1 MINPA
6 EEIVN
11 IWLQDHH
18 KHFIMNNIVV
28 PKETRLNIK
37 GRKIGGGR
45 GKEIDFISTDGK
57 DNYYW
62 IEVSVSPN
70 PRLSGGAEK
79 ARTALV
85 DDVAK
90 KFAKEKE
97 TWLKNN
103 FGIKTPKKWF
113 IYSPN
118 LFSFFSKK
126 IKVDEEKQFCD
137 NLRKLGIITHS
148 FKDVLKDVFNELN
161 HFGYDSTRQYIF
173 LLKKMGYK
181 SVE

>member
-28 PKETRLNIK
+28 PKGTRLNTS

-45 GKEIDFISTDGK
+45 GKEIDFLSTDGK
-57 DNYYW
+57 GNYYW
-62 IEVSVSPN
+62 VEVSVSPN

-79 ARTALV
+79 ARAGLV
-85 DDVAK
+85 DDVIK
-90 KFAKEKE
+90 KFANEKE
-97 TWLKNN
+97 IWLKSNL
-103 FGIKTPKKWF
+103 GIKAPKKWF

-118 LFSFFSKK
+118 LFSFFSKRV
-126 IKVDEEKQFCD
+126 KVDEEKQFCD
-137 NLRKLGIITHS
+137 SLKKHGIITHS
-148 FKDVLKDVFNELN
+148 FKNVLIDVYDGLN
-161 HFGYDSTRQYIF
+161 HFGYDPTRQYIF

-181 SVE
+181 YEK

>member
-28 PKETRLNIK
+28 PKGTRLNAS

-62 IEVSVSPN
+62 VEVSVSPN

-79 ARTALV
+79 ARAALV
-85 DDVAK
+85 EDVAK
-90 KFAKEKE
+90 KFVREKE
-97 TWLKNN
+97 IWLKNN
-103 FGIKTPKKWF
+103 LGIKTPKKWF

-126 IKVDEEKQFCD
+126 VKI
-137 NLRKLGIITHS
+137 
-148 FKDVLKDVFNELN
+148 
-161 HFGYDSTRQYIF
+161 
-173 LLKKMGYK
+173 
-181 SVE
+181 